1 MVWENVMRW
10 SWLLLLMV
18 PWAAHADTIYL
29 CKAYSGGM
37 FWSSVPCSQK
47 QATMDRAVTVPD
59 DMPWDQKVAM
69 GEAAWAQA
77 RGITAAQQQP
87 VVVQQQLSQS
97 TRNAE
102 CANLAQTVLNLDAQS
117 RQPQSG
123 QMQDW
128 IKERRK
134 EARDRQYKLQC

>member
-1 MVWENVMRW
+1 MRYG
-10 SWLLLLMV
+10 WLLLLIFAW
-18 PWAAHADTIYL
+18 PAHADTIYL

-37 FWSSVPCSQK
+37 FWSSAPCSQR
-47 QATMDRAVTVPD
+47 QATLDRAVTVPD
-59 DMPWDQKVAM
+59 GMPWDQRVAM

-87 VVVQQQLSQS
+87 AGVQPQPPQS

-102 CANLAQTVLNLDAQS
+102 CASLAQTVLNLDAQA
-117 RQPQSG
+117 RQPQTG

-128 IKERRK
+128 IKARRQQ
-134 EARDRQYKLQC
+134 ARDQQYRLQC